1 MGFSIMIKS
10 YLPKNRSTTLG
21 IIGLCVISNALF
33 SPSAWAGLKEQTA
46 LKQQKISNLKIA
58 NSGGQTLNIPE
69 RLPANILNR
78 TPQDI
83 VQIVP
88 KKVFLEFGRLALRHP
103 TNWIGA
109 LQPRSGKN
117 STDLYMLSN
126 TTNFNGRPDQILLRI
141 FEPVEI
147 LEKTGVQH
155 YNPKDAFSIYQNFLQ
170 AENGGITVN
179 ASDVDKQEIGG
190 RTFWTWSQTG
200 PFDIIWIGFVNE
212 YGILNVISTGVGK
225 KQFSRFVNH
234 VYAVAL
240 TTTYIPPSRQ
250 LDNPERAISNYLK
263 TIQSGNISA
272 VHKQFC
278 SSNQVTIKAFDRL
291 ITDGKGQSLVD
302 AYFKIASQI
311 YSTDMSGLYYET
323 KYYDENKGRAIVR
336 ISGNVLLKSANNKT
350 LLVPYNRLNQLK
362 RDYFKLIREGS
373 DWKICDNI
381 FSL

>member
-1 MGFSIMIKS
+1 MIKS
-10 YLPKNRSTTLG
+10 YLPKNRSTILG
-21 IIGLCVISNALF
+21 IIGLSLIGNALLPL
-33 SPSAWAGLKEQTA
+33 SVWAVIQEQEQAA
-46 LKQQKISNLKIA
+46 LKQQEVSNFKIA
-58 NSGGQTLNIPE
+58 NSERKPLNIPE
-69 RLPANILNR
+69 RLPANILDR

-103 TNWIGA
+103 TNWVGG

-117 STDLYMLSN
+117 STDLYMVGN
-126 TTNFNGRPDQILLRI
+126 TTNFNGRQDQILLRI

-147 LEKTGVQH
+147 LEKAGVQH
-155 YNPKDAFSIYQNFLQ
+155 YNPKDAFSIYQKFLH

-179 ASDVDKQEIGG
+179 ASNVDKQEIGK

-212 YGILNVISTGVGK
+212 YGFLNVISTGVGTN
-225 KQFSRFVNH
+225 QFSRFANQ

-250 LDNPERAISNYLK
+250 LNNPERATSNYLK

-278 SSNQVTIKAFDRL
+278 SSNQLTIKTFDRFL
-291 ITDGKGQSLVD
+291 SGGEGQSLLD
-302 AYFKIASQI
+302 TYFKIASQI
-311 YSTDMSGLYYET
+311 HSTDMSGLYYET

-336 ISGNVLLKSANNKT
+336 ISGNVLIKSANGKT
-350 LLVPYNRLNQLK
+350 LLIPYNRLNQLK
-362 RDYFKLIREGS
+362 HDYFRLIREGS
-373 DWKICDNI
+373 DWKICDDI